1 MKKKFK
7 ILFYS
12 ITLITLAAIAFLIV
26 IYLQVSHE
34 ANANIE
40 RGAIDNILFS
50 ESPVYYDDQVT
61 PIGVYFEKIH
71 SKYILYKDIPEIYIK
86 ALIASE
92 DVDFFEHPGFDMSAI
107 LRAFIANCRA
117 GKIVQGGSTITQQ
130 TVKNIFMRKKRSY
143 TSKLKELMQA
153 LLLEKM
159 YSKEEILEMYVNQFF
174 VTGFGKGLMIAAE
187 YFFDKNARDLDL
199 VESAF
204 IAGMVKGPDKY
215 NPFTKKTDDEKKE
228 ALRIAKIRKD
238 YVLKNMRKQDF
249 ITEDQ
254 YIEARDREVPFKE
267 GKVTY
272 RLNVILDYIRE
283 QLESDYFKEILHEQ
297 GVDNI
302 ATSGIKIYTS
312 ISKEIQEGALDSIR
326 KQLPLLDIQ
335 LTGYNNGQFQDRY
348 IQHMGTL
355 YENTDAG
362 GIPFFCSITAIN
374 NDKDNPS
381 LSVAWDGG
389 EGTIGYEG
397 LRTMGEAWLKW
408 KLGSWAIFDRS
419 NVSDFIKN
427 FHEGERVPVYFVKN
441 TEKDSA
447 ESLML
452 WEIPELEGG
461 IIVLKNGM
469 IKAMVGGF
477 FDRYFNRAADA
488 KRQLGS
494 IFKPLVYA
502 AALQLR
508 WNNLDQLKNMPDMFR
523 FENTFYIPRPDHEPK
538 SDKVSMTWAGAKSE
552 NLATVWL
559 LYHLTDRLNMSEFRE
574 VVERLGLARGKTETY
589 NEYARRIR
597 DTHGIV
603 VNQEA
608 LMEAAFEDAKKEIE
622 SDLIFSG
629 NEATLDNLSRLH
641 FDIDEKRLDL
651 KDESDFQ
658 ISRLGFKRI
667 RSLNYNMKKRFKDL
681 VQLIEIYKIKGTT
694 NDQNL
699 KASLRYFYYKKAYN
713 DAYRIIYSEE
723 AEKAHYGG
731 LERITIEQLSKRTPF
746 ISPEEI
752 WIDNMIPSEVIDL
765 IQTNMSKQYRELLAL
780 NRYDF
785 ETLYSVRDFRTLV
798 NLFYVKQLAKEMGIS
813 TSLDP
818 VLSFPLGAN
827 SISILEAALSYNT
840 IISGS
845 FYPINKEDTPGMAP
859 VIKKIVDRNGET
871 IWEYIPQPEKV
882 LTERVS
888 GSITEILRM
897 VMENGTGKNASDSV
911 RLSMNFDDAS
921 LDIPIPA
928 FGKTGTAN
936 LFTNSS
942 FVGVI
947 PGLDLNTGEFDIDE
961 GYVVASYVGY
971 DDNRPMKGRRIN
983 IYGSSGALPLWINTC
998 NAIVNSTEYK
1008 EGLQI
1013 ADLAFLTQSGPLL
1026 ADNTLS
1032 PARVSSIT
1040 GLPLAARREM
1050 PSLEVFEV
1058 YSDIT
1063 IDGDVLTLNR
1073 AFEPLTGVYHDRK
1086 D

>member
-1 MKKKFK
+1 
-7 ILFYS
+7 
-12 ITLITLAAIAFLIV
+12 
-26 IYLQVSHE
+26 
-34 ANANIE
+34 
-40 RGAIDNILFS
+40 
-50 ESPVYYDDQVT
+50 
-61 PIGVYFEKIH
+61 
-71 SKYILYKDIPEIYIK
+71 
-86 ALIASE
+86 
-92 DVDFFEHPGFDMSAI
+92 
-107 LRAFIANCRA
+107 
-117 GKIVQGGSTITQQ
+117 
-130 TVKNIFMRKKRSY
+130 
-143 TSKLKELMQA
+143 
-153 LLLEKM
+153 
-159 YSKEEILEMYVNQFF
+159 
-174 VTGFGKGLMIAAE
+174 
-187 YFFDKNARDLDL
+187 
-199 VESAF
+199 
-204 IAGMVKGPDKY
+204 
-215 NPFTKKTDDEKKE
+215 
-228 ALRIAKIRKD
+228 
-238 YVLKNMRKQDF
+238 
-249 ITEDQ
+249 
-254 YIEARDREVPFKE
+254 
-267 GKVTY
+267 
-272 RLNVILDYIRE
+272 
-283 QLESDYFKEILHEQ
+283 
-297 GVDNI
+297 
-302 ATSGIKIYTS
+302 
-312 ISKEIQEGALDSIR
+312 
-326 KQLPLLDIQ
+326 
-335 LTGYNNGQFQDRY
+335 
-348 IQHMGTL
+348 MGTL

-381 LSVAWDGG
+381 LSVACDGG

-597 DTHGIV
+597 DTYGIV

-629 NEATLDNLSRLH
+629 NEAALDNLSRLH
-641 FDIDEKRLDL
+641 FDIDENRLDL

-699 KASLRYFYYKKAYN
+699 KTSLRYFYYKKAYN

-723 AEKAHYGG
+723 AEKTHYDG

-911 RLSMNFDDAS
+911 RLSMNFDDAT

-947 PGLDLNTGEFDIDE
+947 PGLDLNTGKFDIDK

-998 NAIVNSTEYK
+998 NAIVNSTGYK

-1040 GLPLAARREM
+1040 GLPLSRKER
-1050 PSLEVFEV
+1050 
-1058 YSDIT
+1058 D
-1063 IDGDVLTLNR
+1063 
-1073 AFEPLTGVYHDRK
+1073 AFSRGL
-1086 D
+1086 

>member
-1 MKKKFK
+1 MKKIFK
-7 ILFYS
+7 VLIYS
-12 ITLITLAAIAFLIV
+12 ITLITLVTVASLV
-26 IYLQVSHE
+26 VVYLQVSNE
-34 ANANIE
+34 ATALIE

-71 SKYILYKDIPEIYIK
+71 SKYILYKDIPKTYIK

-92 DVDFFEHPGFDMSAI
+92 DGDFFNHPGFDMSAI
-107 LRAFIANCRA
+107 LRAFIANCKA

-130 TVKNIFMRKKRSY
+130 TVKNIFIRGKKSY
-143 TSKLKELMQA
+143 ISKLKELMQA
-153 LLLEKM
+153 LLLEKI
-159 YSKEEILEMYVNQFF
+159 YSKEEIIEMYVNQFF
-174 VTGFGKGLMIAAE
+174 VTGLGKGLMISAE
-187 YFFDKNARDLDL
+187 YFFDKDARDLDL

-204 IAGMVKGPDKY
+204 IAGMVKGPNKY

-228 ALRIAKIRKD
+228 ALRIAKMRKD
-238 YVLKNMRKQDF
+238 YVLKNMRKQNF

-272 RLNVILDYIRE
+272 QLNVILDYIRE
-283 QLESDYFKEILHEQ
+283 QLESDYFKEILHKQ

-335 LTGYNNGQFQDRY
+335 LTGYNNEQFQERY
-348 IQHMGTL
+348 TQYMGTL
-355 YENTDAG
+355 YENKDVA
-362 GIPFFCSITAIN
+362 GIPFFCKIKAIN

-381 LSVAWDGG
+381 LSMAWDGG

-397 LRTMGEAWLKW
+397 IKTMGEAWLKW

-427 FHEGERVPVYFVKN
+427 FHEGELVPVYFVENK
-441 TEKDSA
+441 EKDGE

-452 WEIPELEGG
+452 WEIPDLEGG

-494 IFKPLVYA
+494 IFKPLVYT

-508 WNNLDQLKNMPDMFR
+508 WNNLDQLNNVPDLFK
-523 FENTFYIPRPDHEPK
+523 FENTFYIPKPDHEPK
-538 SDKVSMTWAGAKSE
+538 SNKVSMTWAGTKSE

-574 VVERLGLARGKTETY
+574 VIERLGLAREKTETY

-597 DTHGIV
+597 DTYGVV
-603 VNQEA
+603 VNQEV
-608 LMEAAFEDAKKEIE
+608 LMEAAFEEAKREIE

-629 NEATLDNLSRLH
+629 NEAALDNISRLH
-641 FDIDEKRLDL
+641 FDIDENGLDL
-651 KDESDFQ
+651 KGDSDFQ

-681 VQLIEIYKIKGTT
+681 LQLIEIYKKKGTT
-694 NDQNL
+694 DQDL
-699 KASLRYFYYKKAYN
+699 KASLRYFYYNKIHDTN
-713 DAYRIIYSEE
+713 RIIYSEE
-723 AEKAHYGG
+723 ADRTHYDV
-731 LERITIEQLSKRTPF
+731 LEGITLEQLSNRTPF
-746 ISPEEI
+746 ISPEEV
-752 WIDNMIPSEVIDL
+752 WIDDIIPSEAIDL
-765 IQTNMSKQYRELLAL
+765 IQTNMSRRYRELLAL
-780 NRYDF
+780 NRYDLD
-785 ETLYSVRDFRTLV
+785 TLCSVRDFRTLV

-813 TSLDP
+813 TMLDP

-840 IISGS
+840 IVSGS
-845 FYPINKEDTPGMAP
+845 FYPLSKKSMSDMAP
-859 VIKKIVDRNGET
+859 VITKIVDRNDEM
-871 IWEYIPQPEKV
+871 IWEYVPLPEKV

-897 VMENGTGKNASDSV
+897 VIENGTGKNADDSV
-911 RLSMNFDDAS
+911 RLSMNFDEAT

-947 PGLDLNTGEFDIDE
+947 PGLERNTGEFDIDE
-961 GYVVASYVGY
+961 CYVVASYVGY
-971 DDNRPMKGRRIN
+971 DDNRPMKGRHIN
-983 IYGSSGALPLWINTC
+983 IYGSSGALPVWIDTC
-998 NAIVNSTEYK
+998 NVIVNSSGYR
-1008 EGLQI
+1008 EGLQV

-1026 ADNTLS
+1026 ADKTLS
-1032 PARVSSIT
+1032 PAKVSSIT
-1040 GLPLAARREM
+1040 GLPFATREEK
-1050 PSLEVFEV
+1050 PSSEVIEV

-1063 IDGDVLTLNR
+1063 MDGDVLTLKR
-1073 AFEPLTGVYHDRK
+1073 AFEPLTGVYNENNK
-1086 D
+1086 

>member
-71 SKYILYKDIPEIYIK
+71 SKYILYKDIPKIYIK

-187 YFFDKNARDLDL
+187 YFFDKDARDLDL
-199 VESAF
+199 AESAF

-238 YVLKNMRKQDF
+238 YVLKNMRKQNF

-254 YIEARDREVPFKE
+254 YLEARDREVPFKE

-312 ISKEIQEGALDSIR
+312 ISREIQEGALDSIR

-348 IQHMGTL
+348 IQYMGTL

-408 KLGSWAIFDRS
+408 KLGSWAIFDRT

-441 TEKDSA
+441 TGKDSA
-447 ESLML
+447 DSLMI
-452 WEIPELEGG
+452 WEIPDLEGG

-508 WNNLDQLKNMPDMFR
+508 WNNLDQLNNMPDMFR

-597 DTHGIV
+597 DTYGIV

-608 LMEAAFEDAKKEIE
+608 LMGAAFEDAKKEIE

-629 NEATLDNLSRLH
+629 NEAVLDNLSRLH
-641 FDIDEKRLDL
+641 FDIDENRLDL
-651 KDESDFQ
+651 KDENDFQ

-723 AEKAHYGG
+723 AEKAHYDG

-911 RLSMNFDDAS
+911 RLSMNFDDAT

-1040 GLPLAARREM
+1040 GLPLTARREM

-1073 AFEPLTGVYHDRK
+1073 AFEPLTGVNHDRK